1 MPNKK
6 NKNKGKKVPLVAKL
20 AQERVK
26 ALNEE
31 RKKIEEEKERIR
43 KEEEEERRKEEEER
57 KRIEEEKEKKKERKK
72 EKKEQLK
79 KEGKY
84 RTAGQIKKDKKL
96 EAIRKQFEENNMK
109 MVSVE
114 KKKLDEEEIEEVK
127 LDSEIRTPI
136 CCVLGHVDTGKTKL
150 LDNIRRSNVQEGEA
164 AGITQQIGATF
175 IPIEKIIERT
185 KNARDI
191 IDAEYNIPGLL
202 IIDTPGHES
211 FSNLRIRGNSLCD
224 VAILV
229 VDILHGIQKQTIES
243 IDILK
248 KSKTPFII
256 ALNKIDR
263 LYNWKRKGDIVQVSV
278 NEQEEN
284 TVGEFN
290 SRVNEVKNS
299 LYEFGLISELY
310 YKNDDYRRVVSMV
323 PISSITGEGIPEL
336 LSFMVFIS
344 KRMRKKIIYKT
355 ELNCT
360 IMDIK
365 SVDGIG
371 TTADVILSN
380 GVLREGDKILVASIN
395 GPIITS
401 VKGLLTPEPLS
412 ELKGKNEYIRNKE
425 VIGAMGIKVVAND
438 IDGAIAGT
446 SILRIDNENEIEEK
460 KNEINKE
467 IEEIMSNYKFDKKGV
482 YIKCSTMGSF
492 DALIS
497 LLRKN
502 EIKIYNGGIGKI
514 HKKDILKCSVMK
526 DKEDLVILSFE
537 VEISQDAKNLAKEN
551 SIKLLND
558 STIYRLVEKYI
569 NYIKELKKVK
579 MEENKE
585 LCIYPCILEI
595 DERYIFRR
603 KSPIVLGVKVESGIL
618 KLNTPLYIDESKE
631 ELGKVVSLELDHK
644 TVNEAKK
651 GEMVCVKILVNENNL
666 YYGRHFTHKN
676 KLLSKISR
684 ESIDFMK
691 ENYRNELSMEE
702 WKLMRLIKNDLN
714 IK

>member
-164 AGITQQIGATF
+164 AGITHQIGATF

-191 IDAEYNIPGLL
+191 IDAEFNIPGLL

-412 ELKGKNEYIRNKE
+412 ELKGN
-425 VIGAMGIKVVAND
+425 
-438 IDGAIAGT
+438 
-446 SILRIDNENEIEEK
+446 
-460 KNEINKE
+460 
-467 IEEIMSNYKFDKKGV
+467 F
-482 YIKCSTMGSF
+482 
-492 DALIS
+492 
-497 LLRKN
+497 
-502 EIKIYNGGIGKI
+502 
-514 HKKDILKCSVMK
+514 
-526 DKEDLVILSFE
+526 
-537 VEISQDAKNLAKEN
+537 
-551 SIKLLND
+551 LN
-558 STIYRLVEKYI
+558 
-569 NYIKELKKVK
+569 
-579 MEENKE
+579 
-585 LCIYPCILEI
+585 C
-595 DERYIFRR
+595 
-603 KSPIVLGVKVESGIL
+603 
-618 KLNTPLYIDESKE
+618 
-631 ELGKVVSLELDHK
+631 
-644 TVNEAKK
+644 
-651 GEMVCVKILVNENNL
+651 
-666 YYGRHFTHKN
+666 
-676 KLLSKISR
+676 
-684 ESIDFMK
+684 
-691 ENYRNELSMEE
+691 
-702 WKLMRLIKNDLN
+702 
-714 IK
+714 